1 MRGDYSRKTFD
12 RRRHY
17 SGVLM
22 QQGRVQLDAD
32 WNEQLDVQLY
42 RTETESIDVIGS
54 SGVPKKHGGFKIGAA
69 PGGHDLT
76 ISAGRMYVDGLMC
89 ELDQPA
95 TYTAQPHF
103 PNPDHTA
110 PATSPADGTLQL
122 TLPDGAYLA
131 FLDAWQRERTARDSV
146 LIREVALGGPDTT
159 TRLQT
164 VYQVRLL
171 QLGASSPLSP
181 LSPITCDTPLAEFD
195 GKTGLS
201 TGTLN
206 ARTQPPQNQSN
217 PCLLPPSAGYTRLEN
232 QLYRVEIHTAGP
244 LNQATFKWTRDAVE
258 TTIVKI
264 TGNVITVADIG
275 PDEVL
280 GFAGQQWVEVLD
292 DESSLKRVPNA
303 LAQIDS
309 IDPDTREIT
318 LKSSMAWLANRTGL
332 KLRRWDQ
339 SGASAS
345 ATGINTSLANW
356 VDLEGGIQVAF
367 STAGTFN
374 AGDYWLIPART
385 VTGEI
390 EWPPYQI
397 PNTSPVPQPPA
408 GIRHH
413 YARLALV
420 DVIGGAVAVREDCR
434 TPFPALTEI
443 CAEDVCFENDTCNLA
458 GAETVQDA
466 IDRLCQERDLRFHNK
481 HLHGWG
487 VVCGLQ
493 VHCGPGTRTVSVG
506 KGYAIS
512 CEGDDIRVLADET
525 IDLFDLV
532 ASTIGFP
539 PPSNAVGQLA
549 GVPDT
554 EVCLVLDSNPASS
567 RRYSVEPF
575 TGHKNTVKD
584 ILQGTLLL
592 DFFNDC
598 VQSLL
603 DFFKQETTAQPN
615 EANLPV
621 GPTQKRL
628 TTLANLLIQ
637 LWDTQNGPFVFFS
650 GEKGQSGA
658 NFEDTILREFY
669 TKLRQKLQS
678 HTFCAMFDGARPFP
692 DYPYQNLG
700 IATIFSKGLKTRFR
714 VSPDSKVGY
723 AVGGGTTINVFDL
736 TRDEMAAAL
745 DFPGGP
751 GAVVQ
756 DVALSKDGKQLYAVA
771 LINNKDTMFAVADIT
786 GNGLTH
792 TFKPPTL
799 ICDLLFLTLGM
810 SPITSN
816 NVFAIA
822 KGKGLYSINP
832 ANVNPAPPPSYV
844 FNAVG
849 QMAIDTVGQVAY
861 ATMSSGTTATTTY
874 DRVTKLNLAAKDNTP
889 PLIPLTIGTQQFS
902 GSDDIAIAQSPQLPR
917 TLFVVI
923 NPPTGQTT
931 KHALVYL
938 TDGPPSVPVL
948 VNLQQN
954 TTIRLAH
961 NHLTDHMMVSYEDI
975 YRVGMVNQQNVL
987 VTDFVP
993 VQIGPVWVAPS
1004 PDDKRVYVLNYWSQ
1018 TISAV
1023 PAGRFAAGQQ
1033 IPLQPLV
1040 TYRAGVLNA
1049 FADLLGGL
1057 LQYLKDCF
1065 CDHLLVDCPTCDE
1078 DDKIYLACISIKNN
1092 KVFKVCNFSRRKY
1105 VHTFPTWEYWLS
1117 IVPILP
1123 FLKKA
1128 VEEVCCAALPGFF
1141 GRFSASTPAPPV
1153 NTTTAPQTVIKS
1165 VDARNAITVFGQADI
1180 KGAINERVLKVKSG
1194 SSVINDAVTSMANRT
1209 LVPGSTVATSDVAN
1223 QPVAD
1228 ARTKL
1233 DAAHIVVVDEE
1244 VYDPN
1249 KGGQNLTQ
1257 YVTAPVRLEEGD
1269 RVTLVTKDG
1278 KVLFYKKAG
1287 EPLPDVL
1294 KGKLDASANET
1305 LQLRTEVNTLRAE
1318 LLQVRQN
1325 TQADLQARDAQ
1336 IVSLQ
1341 TAVRDAQT
1349 NALAVKDV
1357 RDRLDRLEKRPP
1369 PP

>member
-12 RRRHY
+12 RRKHY

-42 RTETESIDVIGS
+42 RTETESVDVIGS
-54 SGVPKKHGGFKIGAA
+54 SGVPKKNGGFKIGAA

-76 ISAGRMYVDGLMC
+76 ISAGRMYVDGLLC
-89 ELDQPA
+89 ELDQPV

-103 PNPDHTA
+103 PNPDHTT

-122 TLPDGAYLA
+122 TLQDGTYLA
-131 FLDAWQRERTARDSV
+131 FLDVWQREITARDNK
-146 LIREVALGGPDTT
+146 LIREVALGGPDTA

-171 QLGASSPLSP
+171 QMGASSPLSP
-181 LSPITCDTPLAEFD
+181 LSPLTCDTPLAEFD
-195 GKTGLS
+195 QDTGLS

-206 ARTQPPQNQSN
+206 ARTQPPQSQSN
-217 PCLLPPSAGYTRLEN
+217 PCVLPPSAGYNRLEN
-232 QLYRVEIHTAGP
+232 QLYRVEVHTPGP
-244 LNQATFKWTRDAVE
+244 LNQATFKWSRDAVE
-258 TTIVKI
+258 TTIQKI
-264 TGNVITVADIG
+264 TGNMITVADIG

-280 GFAGQQWVEVLD
+280 GFGGQQWVEVLD
-292 DESSLKRVPNA
+292 DESTLKRVPNP
-303 LAQIDS
+303 LAQIDT
-309 IDPDTREIT
+309 INPDTREIT
-318 LKSSMAWLANRTGL
+318 LKSSMAALANRSGL

-339 SGASAS
+339 SGPSAS
-345 ATGINTSLANW
+345 ATGVNTSLANW
-356 VDLEGGIQVAF
+356 IDLEGGIQVKF
-367 STAGTFN
+367 STTGTFN

-397 PNTSPVPQPPA
+397 PNTSPVPQPPR

-420 DVIGGAVAVREDCR
+420 DVIGGTFAVREDCR
-434 TPFPALTEI
+434 KPFPALTEI

-466 IDRLCQERDLRFHNK
+466 IDRLCQERDLRFHK
-481 HLHGWG
+481 KQLHGWG
-487 VVCGLQ
+487 IVCGLQ
-493 VHCGPGTRTVSVG
+493 VHCGPASRTVTVRE
-506 KGYAIS
+506 GYAIA
-512 CEGDDIRVLADET
+512 CEGDDIRVQADQT

-539 PPSNAVGQLA
+539 PVSPPASPLA

-554 EVCLVLDSNPASS
+554 EVCLILDSNPASTH
-567 RRYSVEPF
+567 RFSVERY
-575 TGHKNTVKD
+575 TGGKNTFKD
-584 ILQGTLLL
+584 VLKGTLLL

-598 VQSLL
+598 IQSLL
-603 DFFKQETTAQPN
+603 DFFKQETTPQTN

-628 TTLANLLIQ
+628 TTFANLLIQ
-637 LWDTQNGPFVFFS
+637 LFDTQNGAFVFLS
-650 GEKGQSGA
+650 GEKGQSGS
-658 NFEDTILREFY
+658 NLEDTILRQFY

-678 HTFCAMFDGARPFP
+678 HTFCAMFDGARQFP

-700 IATIFSKGLKTRFR
+700 IATIFSKGQKTRFR
-714 VSPDSKVGY
+714 VSPDSRVGY
-723 AVGGGTTINVFDL
+723 AVGGGNTINVFDL
-736 TRDEMAAAL
+736 TGDEMVDEL
-745 DFPGGP
+745 VFPGGP
-751 GAVVQ
+751 GVVVQ
-756 DVALSKDGKQLYAVA
+756 DVSLSKDGKQLYAVA
-771 LINNKDTMFAVADIT
+771 IINNKDTMFAVADIT

-799 ICDLLFLTLGM
+799 ICDVLFLTLGM
-810 SPITSN
+810 SPTTSN
-816 NVFAIA
+816 NVFAIG
-822 KGKGLYSINP
+822 KSKGLYVINP
-832 ANVNPAPPPSYV
+832 ANVNATPQPFYA

-849 QMAIDTVGQVAY
+849 QMSIDAVSQIAY
-861 ATMSSGTTATTTY
+861 ASASSGTTATTTY
-874 DRVTKLNLAAKDNTP
+874 DRVMRLALAAKDNNP
-889 PLIPLTIGTQQFS
+889 PVFPLTVNNQQLT
-902 GSDDIAIAQSPQLPR
+902 GDDDIAIAQSPQLAR
-917 TLFVVI
+917 KLFVVV
-923 NPPTGQTT
+923 NPPTGQTN

-938 TDGPPSVPVL
+938 TDTPQAAPAL

-954 TTIRLAH
+954 TNIRLAH
-961 NHLTDHMMVSYEDI
+961 NHATDHLMVSYEDI
-975 YRVGMVNQQNVL
+975 YRVGMVNQQNAL
-987 VTDFVP
+987 IADFVP
-993 VQIGPVWVAPS
+993 VQIGPVWIAPS
-1004 PDDKRVYVLNYWSQ
+1004 PDDKRVYVLNFWSH

-1065 CDHLLVDCPTCDE
+1065 CDHLLVDCPTCDT

-1092 KVFKVCNFSRRKY
+1092 KVFKVCNFSHRKY
-1105 VHTFPTWEYWLS
+1105 VHSFPTWEYWLS
-1117 IVPILP
+1117 VVPILP
-1123 FLKKA
+1123 FVRKA
-1128 VEEVCCAALPGFF
+1128 VEEICCAALPRFF
-1141 GRFSASTPAPPV
+1141 ARFTASTPFVPV
-1153 NTTTAPQTVIKS
+1153 NTTTAPQTAVKS
-1165 VDARNAITVFGQADI
+1165 AQARNAITVLGQADF
-1180 KGAINERVLKVKSG
+1180 KGAISERLMKVKTG
-1194 SSVINDAVTSMANRT
+1194 GSVITDAITSMTNRIFASSA
-1209 LVPGSTVATSDVAN
+1209 PVAHSDVAG
-1223 QPVAD
+1223 QPIAD
-1228 ARTKL
+1228 ARQKL
-1233 DAAHIVVVDEE
+1233 DAAHVVVVDEE
-1244 VYDPN
+1244 VYDQN

-1257 YVTAPVRLEEGD
+1257 YVTAPVRLEEGE

-1305 LQLRTEVNTLRAE
+1305 LQLRQEVNTLRAE

-1341 TAVRDAQT
+1341 TGVRDAQA
-1349 NALAVKDV
+1349 NVQAVKDV
-1357 RDRLDRLEKRPP
+1357 RDRLDRLERRPP
-1369 PP
+1369 P